1 MTEEVKAVSNLESTA
16 AEFVG
21 WFEEVFD
28 HDWQHTTTC
37 LMVDYME
44 DSPAV
49 FLAQDGTFLR
59 PNVEDEFG
67 NNWVNRGNLLSSYRR
82 LRTRLE
88 GSGVEIPR
96 H

>member
-1 MTEEVKAVSNLESTA
+1 MRENDKADSNLESTV

-28 HDWQHTTTC
+28 HDWQHTIRC
-37 LMVDYME
+37 LMVDCLE
-44 DSPAV
+44 DGPDV
-49 FLAQDGTFLR
+49 FLAEDGTFLR